1 MSSDNEQKSV
11 EVPQHKRIAQGV
23 PLDGT
28 SMGGKTQ
35 SEPKKQGGLAQA
47 KQKKK

>member
-35 SEPKKQGGLAQA
+35 SEPKKQGALSQAQ
-47 KQKKK
+47 QKNK

>member
-1 MSSDNEQKSV
+1 MSSDNEQKSELV
-11 EVPQHKRIAQGV
+11 RQQKRIAQGV

-35 SEPKKQGGLAQA
+35 SEPKKQGALSQAQH
-47 KQKKK
+47 KKK